1 MSESEAFAPR
11 LARIIIF
18 PVKAL
23 DGLELPEA
31 QVLPSGALAW
41 DRRYAIFD
49 EAGKYVNG
57 KKNARV
63 HLLRSSFDLGAGRLS
78 LWSAGLAKA
87 SFDVQADR
95 EALEQWLKAFFG
107 IPLSFRENA
116 AAGFPDDTESPGPTV
131 ISTATL
137 REVGGWFDLS
147 VEQVRARFRS
157 NLEIDGV
164 PAFWEDR
171 LFGPAGTLVRFSIGG
186 VEFDGNNP
194 CQRCVVPPRDPLT
207 GENNADFMKRF
218 MELRK
223 QSLPPWAEVSRFN
236 HFYRLAVNTRPA
248 GPGGRLSVGDELR
261 VLGPLPV
268 GAA

>member
-1 MSESEAFAPR
+1 MSETEAIAPR
-11 LARIIIF
+11 LARIILF

-23 DGLELPEA
+23 DGLELESIE
-31 QVLPSGALAW
+31 VLPSGALAG

-49 EAGKYVNG
+49 EAGKFVNG

-63 HLLRSSFDLGAGRLS
+63 HLLRSSFDLGTGRLG
-78 LWSAGLAKA
+78 LWTAGGAPL

-116 AAGFPDDTESPGPTV
+116 AAGFPDDTESPGPTLV
-131 ISTATL
+131 STATL
-137 REVGGWFDLS
+137 REVAGWFDLS
-147 VEQVRARFRS
+147 LEQARARFRS

-171 LFGPAGTLVRFSIGG
+171 LFGPAGSLIRFSIGG
-186 VEFDGNNP
+186 VAFDGNNP

-207 GENNADFMKRF
+207 GENNPEFMKRF

-223 QSLPPWAEVSRFN
+223 EKLPPWAEASRFN

-248 GPGGRLSVGDELR
+248 GPGGKLSVGDA
-261 VLGPLPV
+261 VQVQGPIPIV
-268 GAA
+268 PA